1 MEAVKVFKTVAKIV
15 GLVAAA
21 SKGNAHGVALDIA
34 VGKAGLITLEAV
46 MAHWAYLVRAMSA

>member
-1 MEAVKVFKTVAKIV
+1 MAKIV

-21 SKGNAHGVALDIA
+21 SKGNAHGVALDT
-34 VGKAGLITLEAV
+34 VVEKAGLITPEAV